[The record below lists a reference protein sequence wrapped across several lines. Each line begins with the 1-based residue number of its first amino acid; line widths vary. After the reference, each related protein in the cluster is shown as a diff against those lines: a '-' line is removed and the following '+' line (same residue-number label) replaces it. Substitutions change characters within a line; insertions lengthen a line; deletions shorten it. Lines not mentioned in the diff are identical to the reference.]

1 MNIGSRAQVMHGTA
15 KMTGGGLK
23 KKDLKYNK
31 RGKIVSKKKSA
42 MAKKEKRLQK
52 AGFATQKGVFTLFNK
67 QSGGSGAINDIRYN
81 KTSTG
86 FINENKRSDASDKT
100 MIENVKY
107 TDMGNNKVKSPLT
120 NCTIKL
126 GYDINRKC
134 PYVVVQPPRG
144 SPFFQNTT
152 INVPYIIKH
161 NQSKQQYL
169 DIDANDSTA
178 SGIDKM
184 AIVGK
189 NIFFKYDKDGFEIER
204 HEPNWRNKRRSKST
218 YVIIIE
224 DAIKKTKHRFKLYSV
239 EDYNKWMRHKEHIST
254 KYKSVRT
261 KPARPLPFLNG
272 NLTHI

>member
-67 QSGGSGAINDIRYN
+67 QSGGSGDINDIRSK
-81 KTSTG
+81 KTSTV

-107 TDMGNNKVKSPLT
+107 TDMGNKVKLPLR

-144 SPFFQNTT
+144 SPFLQNTT

-184 AIVGK
+184 AIKGK
-189 NIFFKYDKDGFEIER
+189 NIFFKYDDYVFEIER
-204 HEPNWRNKRRSKST
+204 NEPNWRNKRRSRST
-218 YVIIIE
+218 FVIIIE
-224 DAIKKTKHRFKLYSV
+224 DAIKKTKHRFKLYSE
-239 EDYNKWMRHKEHIST
+239 EDYNKWRNHKVCIYR
-254 KYKSVRT
+254 KYDSVLKNPV
-261 KPARPLPFLNG
+261 KPLTFLNDK
-272 NLTHI
+272 LTYL

>member
-67 QSGGSGAINDIRYN
+67 QSGGSGDINDIRYN
-81 KTSTG
+81 KTPTG

-144 SPFFQNTT
+144 SLFFQNTT

-169 DIDANDSTA
+169 GIDDNDSTA

-184 AIVGK
+184 AIKGK
-189 NIFFKYDKDGFEIER
+189 NIFFKYDVFEIER
-204 HEPNWRNKRRSKST
+204 NEPNWRNKRRSRST
-218 YVIIIE
+218 FVIIIE
-224 DAIKKTKHRFKLYSV
+224 DAIKKTKHRFKLYS
-239 EDYNKWMRHKEHIST
+239 EKDYNKWRDHKVKIYN
-254 KYKSVRT
+254 KNKSVPT
-261 KPARPLPFLNG
+261 KPVKPLAFLEYE
-272 NLTHI
+272 LPHE